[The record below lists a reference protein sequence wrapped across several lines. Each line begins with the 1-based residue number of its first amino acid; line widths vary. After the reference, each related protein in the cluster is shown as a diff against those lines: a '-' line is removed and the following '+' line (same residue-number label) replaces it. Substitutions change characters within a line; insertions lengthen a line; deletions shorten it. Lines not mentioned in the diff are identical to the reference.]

1 MNKPSNNLAAL
12 QKNWKW
18 DIPKYFNIGEACSD
32 RQIDLNNGEQ
42 VAMIVED
49 DRAGTSSITY
59 NQLARKTDQFAEI
72 IKNLQLDK
80 QARVLVRLPN
90 CLYYP
95 IAFLGAMKSGN
106 IAVPTST
113 LLTAR
118 EIIYLAKDS
127 EASVLV
133 ADLDTWKSLE
143 PMAEQLTFLKTVLVY
158 GISNELS
165 NDQVEVK
172 FLDVEITRIKTL
184 TPNPIT
190 RSNDPA
196 YLVYTSGT
204 TGYPKGVLH
213 SHRALLGRQPASEYW
228 FNFSADHDR
237 ILHTG
242 KFNWTYVL
250 GSGLMDPLYLGKTV
264 IVYEG
269 KNNPNQWVDLI
280 HKHNATIFIAVPTIY
295 RQILQKTQSTKK
307 HIPSL
312 LHCMSAGEH
321 LSDEVFVE
329 WSSRFGLDIYE
340 AVGMSEFSYYI
351 SQSAHNP
358 IRPGS
363 AGFPQPGH
371 KIKLINP
378 ETLEE
383 TKAGKEGMICVP
395 EDDPGL
401 FLEYWNLPEETA
413 KYKHSG
419 WFFTGDYARYDSDGY
434 LWFLGRKDDI
444 IKSFGYRVSPYEI
457 ERVYKSHPQVND
469 CAAIGEVSGDKV
481 LVVVY
486 ILSSDKS
493 ISPNELVNYGRANLA
508 SYKAPKIVYITKD
521 FPRTKNGKILRKD
534 ISRSTA
540 IAFSTIR

>member
-1 MNKPSNNLAAL
+1 MNRPENNLTAVI
-12 QKNWKW
+12 KDWKW
-18 DIPKYFNIGEACSD
+18 DIPENFNIGEACSD
-32 RQIDLNNGEQ
+32 RQINLSNGKQ
-42 VAMIVED
+42 IAMIVED

-59 NQLARKTDQFAEI
+59 TDLAIKTDQFAEI

-90 CLYYP
+90 CLHYP
-95 IAFLGAMKSGN
+95 IAFLGAMKSGS

-113 LLTAR
+113 LLTAK
-118 EIIYLAKDS
+118 EVIYLAKDS

-133 ADLDTWKSLE
+133 TDYDTWKSLE
-143 PMAEQLTFLKTVLVY
+143 PMAEQLTFLKTVL
-158 GISNELS
+158 IDRPSKDLS
-165 NDQVEVK
+165 NDHVDVK
-172 FLDVEITRIKTL
+172 DLDIEMSKIKTV
-184 TPNPIT
+184 TPNPVT
-190 RSNDPA
+190 KSDDPA

-213 SHRALLGRQPASEYW
+213 SHRALLGRQPASKYW
-228 FNFSADHDR
+228 FNFSAGHDR

-269 KNNPNQWVDLI
+269 QNNPNQWVDLI
-280 HKHNATIFIAVPTIY
+280 YKHNATIFIGVPTIY
-295 RQILQKTQSTKK
+295 RQILQKTQSTKQ
-307 HIPSL
+307 HTPSL

-321 LSDEVFVE
+321 LSDEVFQE

-351 SQSAHNP
+351 SQSTHNP

-371 KIKLINP
+371 KIKLLNT

-383 TKAGKEGMICVP
+383 AKAGEEGMICVP

-401 FLEYWNLPEETA
+401 FLAYWNLPEETA

-419 WFFTGDYARYDSDGY
+419 WFFTGDYARYDKDGY
-434 LWFLGRKDDI
+434 LWFLG
-444 IKSFGYRVSPYEI
+444 E
-457 ERVYKSHPQVND
+457 ER
-469 CAAIGEVSGDKV
+469 
-481 LVVVY
+481 
-486 ILSSDKS
+486 
-493 ISPNELVNYGRANLA
+493 
-508 SYKAPKIVYITKD
+508 
-521 FPRTKNGKILRKD
+521 
-534 ISRSTA
+534 
-540 IAFSTIR
+540 

>member
-1 MNKPSNNLAAL
+1 MNRPENNLTAVI
-12 QKNWKW
+12 KDWKW
-18 DIPKYFNIGEACSD
+18 DIPENFNIGEACSD
-32 RQIDLNNGEQ
+32 RQINLSNGKQ
-42 VAMIVED
+42 IAMIVED

-59 NQLARKTDQFAEI
+59 TDLAIKTDQFAEI

-90 CLYYP
+90 CLHYP
-95 IAFLGAMKSGN
+95 IAFLGAMKSGS

-113 LLTAR
+113 LLTAK
-118 EIIYLAKDS
+118 EVIYLAKDS

-133 ADLDTWKSLE
+133 TDYDTWKSLE
-143 PMAEQLTFLKTVLVY
+143 PMAEQLTFLKTVL
-158 GISNELS
+158 IDRPSKDLS
-165 NDQVEVK
+165 NDHVDVK
-172 FLDVEITRIKTL
+172 DLDIEMSKIKTV
-184 TPNPIT
+184 TPNPVT
-190 RSNDPA
+190 KSDDPA

-213 SHRALLGRQPASEYW
+213 SHRALLGRQPASKYW
-228 FNFSADHDR
+228 FNFSAGHDR

-269 KNNPNQWVDLI
+269 QNNPNQWVDLI
-280 HKHNATIFIAVPTIY
+280 YKHNATIFIGVPTIY
-295 RQILQKTQSTKK
+295 RQILQKTQSTKQ
-307 HIPSL
+307 HTPSL

-321 LSDEVFVE
+321 LSDEVFQE

-351 SQSAHNP
+351 SQSTHNP

-371 KIKLINP
+371 KIKLLNT

-383 TKAGKEGMICVP
+383 AKAGEEGMICVP

-401 FLEYWNLPEETA
+401 FLAYWNLPEETA

-419 WFFTGDYARYDSDGY
+419 WFFTGDYARYDKDGY

-457 ERVYKSHPQVND
+457 ERVFKAHPQVSD

-486 ILSSDKS
+486 VLASGIKINPDD
-493 ISPNELVNYGRANLA
+493 LVEYGRANLA
-508 SYKAPKIVYITKD
+508 SYKAPKIVYITND

-534 ISRSTA
+534 INRSTA
-540 IAFSTIR
+540 TAFSTIR